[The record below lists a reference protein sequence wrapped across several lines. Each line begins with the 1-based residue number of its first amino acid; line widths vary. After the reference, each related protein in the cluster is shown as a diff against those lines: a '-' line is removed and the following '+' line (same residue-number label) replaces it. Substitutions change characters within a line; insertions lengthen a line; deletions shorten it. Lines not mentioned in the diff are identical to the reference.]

1 MTRNPRFT
9 KRLLT
14 AFTAGLALLGIT
26 ERSQAQE
33 LYLTGPLAGAPAVR
47 KLRLYRQTRFEI
59 APAVS
64 FTLLDEYQRTILLG
78 ARLQFNFT
86 DWLAIGGWGALGS
99 AIRLPTALTENIQTV
114 NEQRQAQVAPCNADP
129 GGAGC
134 NGALLTQ
141 RLTAVNLGKD
151 LKDQLGGIDWV
162 AAPQLTLTPLRGKLA
177 LFQSIYLDTDFY
189 ISAGPAFIGLTERA
203 NCKNC
208 VNEFKTTSRMAIGS
222 LVLGYYHDGALVHAG
237 RVGTG
242 FTAAVAAAT
251 LFSYVL
257 FYTPLKTRTS
267 LSTIV
272 GAIPG
277 ALPAVIGWT
286 AATNTLSIEG
296 WVLFGIVFMWQM
308 PHFLA
313 IAWLFRD
320 DYAAAGI
327 PLLPVVQPDGRTTGH
342 QAVLYSAAL
351 IPISFLPTAV
361 GLATVYYMVGALV
374 LGAVLIV
381 LSLEFASTRGM
392 PAAKRLFFGTIL
404 YLPLLWA
411 VLLADH
417 YKYIV

>member
-14 AFTAGLALLGIT
+14 ALTAGLALLGIT

-99 AIRLPTALTENIQTV
+99 VIRLPTALTDNIQTV

-129 GGAGC
+129 NGAGC

-151 LKDQLGGIDWV
+151 LKDQLGSIDWV

-203 NCKNC
+203 NCKTC
-208 VNEFKTTSRMAIGS
+208 VNQFKTASRMAI
-222 LVLGYYHDGALVHAG
+222 A
-237 RVGTG
+237 
-242 FTAAVAAAT
+242 
-251 LFSYVL
+251 
-257 FYTPLKTRTS
+257 
-267 LSTIV
+267 
-272 GAIPG
+272 
-277 ALPAVIGWT
+277 
-286 AATNTLSIEG
+286 
-296 WVLFGIVFMWQM
+296 
-308 PHFLA
+308 
-313 IAWLFRD
+313 
-320 DYAAAGI
+320 
-327 PLLPVVQPDGRTTGH
+327 
-342 QAVLYSAAL
+342 
-351 IPISFLPTAV
+351 PTFAV
-361 GLATVYYMVGALV
+361 GLSFYVNKWSALGFEYRG
-374 LGAVLIV
+374 LP
-381 LSLEFASTRGM
+381 FAWNIGGFDTAGGGKDSQFPDNQITDADQRFRFNQM
-392 PAAKRLFFGTIL
+392 MTISYNI
-404 YLPLLWA
+404 YLPTQ
-411 VLLADH
+411 
-417 YKYIV
+417 YKVSE

>member
-14 AFTAGLALLGIT
+14 ALTAGLALLGIT

-99 AIRLPTALTENIQTV
+99 VIRLPTALTENIQTV

-129 GGAGC
+129 NGAGC

-151 LKDQLGGIDWV
+151 LKDQLGSIDWV

-203 NCKNC
+203 NCKTC
-208 VNEFKTTSRMAIGS
+208 VNQFKTASRMAI
-222 LVLGYYHDGALVHAG
+222 A
-237 RVGTG
+237 
-242 FTAAVAAAT
+242 
-251 LFSYVL
+251 
-257 FYTPLKTRTS
+257 
-267 LSTIV
+267 
-272 GAIPG
+272 
-277 ALPAVIGWT
+277 
-286 AATNTLSIEG
+286 
-296 WVLFGIVFMWQM
+296 
-308 PHFLA
+308 
-313 IAWLFRD
+313 
-320 DYAAAGI
+320 
-327 PLLPVVQPDGRTTGH
+327 
-342 QAVLYSAAL
+342 
-351 IPISFLPTAV
+351 PTFAV
-361 GLATVYYMVGALV
+361 GLSFYVNKWSALGFEYRG
-374 LGAVLIV
+374 LP
-381 LSLEFASTRGM
+381 FAWNIGGFDTAGGGKDSQFPDNQITDADQRFRFNQM
-392 PAAKRLFFGTIL
+392 MTISYNI
-404 YLPLLWA
+404 YLPTQ
-411 VLLADH
+411 
-417 YKYIV
+417 YKVSE

>member
-14 AFTAGLALLGIT
+14 ALTAGLALLGIT

-78 ARLQFNFT
+78 ARLQFNLT

-99 AIRLPTALTENIQTV
+99 AIRLPTALTDNIQAV

-129 GGAGC
+129 NGAGC

-208 VNEFKTTSRMAIGS
+208 VNQFKMTSRMAIAPT
-222 LVLGYYHDGALVHAG
+222 GALGLSFYVNKWSALGFEYRILPFAWNIGGFDTAG
-237 RVGTG
+237 GGKDSQFPDNQISDADQRFRVNQMMTI
-242 FTAAVAAAT
+242 
-251 LFSYVL
+251 SYNI
-257 FYTPLKTRTS
+257 Y
-267 LSTIV
+267 
-272 GAIPG
+272 
-277 ALPAVIGWT
+277 
-286 AATNTLSIEG
+286 
-296 WVLFGIVFMWQM
+296 
-308 PHFLA
+308 
-313 IAWLFRD
+313 
-320 DYAAAGI
+320 
-327 PLLPVVQPDGRTTGH
+327 
-342 QAVLYSAAL
+342 
-351 IPISFLPTAV
+351 LPTQ
-361 GLATVYYMVGALV
+361 
-374 LGAVLIV
+374 
-381 LSLEFASTRGM
+381 
-392 PAAKRLFFGTIL
+392 
-404 YLPLLWA
+404 
-411 VLLADH
+411 
-417 YKYIV
+417 YKVSE